1 MRIFLLWRSIGD
13 KGAALAAED
22 VTAKLQKVFAPLF
35 GTPLMQTVH
44 QNPGMA
50 LVLLEL
56 PVQRWKPPFVQEDE
70 HTWALAVD
78 YPINGRTVLAA
89 NGVSFSEDNFLPAL
103 CHRLQTE
110 PRTLLKDLAPPFSLV
125 WTSKQT
131 GETYVQN
138 DGLGQSQLFEFQDEH
153 LWALSNK
160 ITAFKALGVSLVPEP
175 EQWAVW
181 ATVGWFPLEM
191 SGYKNIRFLAPAT
204 RLRLTAEGLSRT
216 SHDVLSDWVHPQKM
230 TPTDC
235 LELARCSLLNLIE
248 GCESLWMKPS
258 AGLSGGWDSRAV
270 VASLRKVSVD
280 FSARVRGLPGSHD
293 VVIATELARIA
304 GMRLK
309 VQAGGLPPEAANS
322 CRRSIELALLWQSG
336 HLNGYRHKTFLAHQ
350 PCLEPR
356 PVSVTG
362 QHGEIG
368 RRERMFSDEYQPEKI
383 GDAQF
388 SNQQHEDCIVGALIK
403 DMPPF
408 TRPRMQERL
417 GATIR
422 QAVRQADR
430 YDLAGL
436 ARVDFFGLYEF
447 TRRKGSAVHA
457 YQSRL
462 LIAPFL
468 NPDYIRAA
476 FGYLDRSDTNVFP
489 RHIIQINAPEW
500 AGVPYYED
508 REQQQTESTGASP
521 NRPLEARVATGANW
535 KQPLGRRQ
543 YDGSRYWQTVGKPLL
558 DEAFAHG
565 GLWTEIFDPDLA
577 KQHWPASP
585 DALAVIYMLPHVLE
599 GI

>member
-35 GTPLMQTVH
+35 GTPIMQTVH

-70 HTWALAVD
+70 HTCALAVD

-131 GETYVQN
+131 GETYIQN

-216 SHDVLSDWVHPQKM
+216 SHDVLSDWVHPLKM

-362 QHGEIG
+362 QHG
-368 RRERMFSDEYQPEKI
+368 K
-383 GDAQF
+383 
-388 SNQQHEDCIVGALIK
+388 
-403 DMPPF
+403 
-408 TRPRMQERL
+408 
-417 GATIR
+417 
-422 QAVRQADR
+422 
-430 YDLAGL
+430 LAGASGCSAMSISRKRSVTPNFRISSTRIASSAHSLKICHLSRDLGCRNGL
-436 ARVDFFGLYEF
+436 AQRSV
-447 TRRKGSAVHA
+447 RRCA
-457 YQSRL
+457 R
-462 LIAPFL
+462 LIAMTWR
-468 NPDYIRAA
+468 DWRASISLLFMSSRDA
-476 FGYLDRSDTNVFP
+476 K
-489 RHIIQINAPEW
+489 
-500 AGVPYYED
+500 
-508 REQQQTESTGASP
+508 
-521 NRPLEARVATGANW
+521 AR
-535 KQPLGRRQ
+535 RFMRI
-543 YDGSRYWQTVGKPLL
+543 SRGC
-558 DEAFAHG
+558 
-565 GLWTEIFDPDLA
+565 
-577 KQHWPASP
+577 
-585 DALAVIYMLPHVLE
+585 
-599 GI
+599 